1 MSLTTGL
8 VGLPNVGKS
17 TLFNALTQGEAE
29 ASNYPFCTLE
39 PNIGVVEV
47 PDMRLA
53 RLAQLLEPQS
63 CTATAIQFTDIAGL
77 VEGASR
83 GEGRGNEFLA
93 HVREADVLVHVVR
106 CFEDA
111 SVSHVSEELRPASD
125 IAVVES
131 ELLLADLQSVEKA
144 LPTLDKQVRTDPRSP
159 RRLEL
164 EALRRLEAGILD
176 SQPIARQELS
186 REERAAVSGYNFLSA
201 KPVLYV
207 ANVGEGD
214 AASGGRWLE
223 QLEDT
228 LGAGNVLP
236 VSAQI
241 EAEIAQLPADERRD
255 FLAELGLERRGMDRL
270 IEVAYKRL
278 GLVTFYTLAN
288 GKLQAWQ
295 LPSGLTAPEAAGRIH
310 TDMERGF
317 IRAEVATCEDLIR
330 AGSIHHLRQEGHL
343 RTEGRDYAIADGDI
357 IHFLF
362 KV

>member
-144 LPTLDKQVRTDPRSP
+144 LPTLDKQVRTDPRS
-159 RRLEL
+159 RR
-164 EALRRLEAGILD
+164 
-176 SQPIARQELS
+176 
-186 REERAAVSGYNFLSA
+186 SA
-201 KPVLYV
+201 
-207 ANVGEGD
+207 
-214 AASGGRWLE
+214 S
-223 QLEDT
+223 
-228 LGAGNVLP
+228 
-236 VSAQI
+236 
-241 EAEIAQLPADERRD
+241 
-255 FLAELGLERRGMDRL
+255 RRGFWT
-270 IEVAYKRL
+270 VSP
-278 GLVTFYTLAN
+278 
-288 GKLQAWQ
+288 
-295 LPSGLTAPEAAGRIH
+295 LPGR
-310 TDMERGF
+310 
-317 IRAEVATCEDLIR
+317 
-330 AGSIHHLRQEGHL
+330 S
-343 RTEGRDYAIADGDI
+343 
-357 IHFLF
+357 
-362 KV
+362 